1 MLLSSKSEMDSCRQ
15 GMEEIVR
22 QNVRFEL
29 NKYKDLNG
37 EVVSEKVWNQRNDT
51 NYIMKTQAAT
61 YIESNKDLIH
71 FHSSATAMV
80 LAQEHMRRL
89 VIIRSA

>member
-1 MLLSSKSEMDSCRQ
+1 MDSCRQ

-37 EVVSEKVWNQRNDT
+37 DVVSEKVWNQRNDT
-51 NYIMKTQAAT
+51 NCIMKTQAAT
-61 YIESNKDLIH
+61 YI
-71 FHSSATAMV
+71 
-80 LAQEHMRRL
+80 
-89 VIIRSA
+89 